1 MQASDAELIGQI
13 RAGDKSAYQGLVERH
28 SRSVFRL
35 AYRITGNEGD
45 SEDVVQESLMRAYRN
60 LDRFDERASFGTWLQ
75 RIAANYSLDLVRKRK
90 RVVDLGGDLPD
101 RADPSPRPDR
111 LLASVRIRERLELG
125 MQTLSEQERS
135 AFVLRHFEGQSIP
148 EISAALEIGE
158 SAAKHSVFRAVEK
171 LRRYAFE

>member
-45 SEDVVQESLMRAYRN
+45 SEDVVQESLLRAYRN

-90 RVVDLGGDLPD
+90 HVADVGGELPD
-101 RADPSPRPDR
+101 LADPAPRPDR
-111 LLASVRIRERLELG
+111 LLASVRIRERLAIG
-125 MQTLSEQERS
+125 MQTLSVQERS

-148 EISAALEIGE
+148 EISLALEIGE